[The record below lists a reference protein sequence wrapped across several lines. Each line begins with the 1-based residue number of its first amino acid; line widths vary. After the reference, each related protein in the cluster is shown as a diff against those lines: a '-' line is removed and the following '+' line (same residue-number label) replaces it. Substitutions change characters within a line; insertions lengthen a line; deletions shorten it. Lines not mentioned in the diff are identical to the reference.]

1 MFILD
6 AARTT
11 SLSWLRVL
19 LMWRCGRR
27 STLRRKPHRLERLPD
42 SLRDDVGLEV
52 WPR

>member
-1 MFILD
+1 MFILA

-19 LMWRCGRR
+19 LTWRSGRR
-27 STLRRKPHRLERLPD
+27 STPTRKPHRLERLPD
-42 SLRDDVGLEV
+42 NLRDDVGLEV